1 MSGIRGKDTK
11 PELAIRHA
19 LHRDGFRFRL
29 HVNDMPGRPDIVLP
43 KWHAV
48 VQVNGC
54 FWHGHQGCRYFRV
67 PSTRTE
73 FWEAKIADNRRR
85 DAAQLERL
93 QELGWRV
100 ATIWEC
106 AIRADVEKS
115 VRILESWVTAETAP
129 RSCMIGDA
137 ELRQH

>member
-1 MSGIRGKDTK
+1 MMSGIRSKDTK
-11 PELAIRHA
+11 PELAIRQA

-29 HVNDMPGRPDIVLP
+29 HVNGMPGRPDIVLP

-54 FWHGHQGCRYFRV
+54 FWHGHQGCRYFRM

-73 FWEAKIADNRRR
+73 FWGAKIADNQRR
-85 DAAQLERL
+85 DAAQLEQL
-93 QELGWRV
+93 QDLGWRV

-106 AIRADVEKS
+106 AIRADVE
-115 VRILESWVTAETAP
+115 E
-129 RSCMIGDA
+129 
-137 ELRQH
+137 